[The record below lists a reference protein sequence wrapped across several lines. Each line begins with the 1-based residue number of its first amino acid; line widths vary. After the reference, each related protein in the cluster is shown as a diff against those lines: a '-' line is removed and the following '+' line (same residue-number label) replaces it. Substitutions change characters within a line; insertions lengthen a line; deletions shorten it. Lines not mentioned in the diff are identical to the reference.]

1 MAADENPQ
9 SVATRRRVIV
19 GLSAGVAALRTPH
32 SHAEAAGVVAR
43 NMESIHQEI
52 TFEAPPER
60 IYTALTD
67 AGEFHKVVLRSGAVR
82 SGMVKMTQ
90 PTQISREAGGA
101 FALFGAVIVGR
112 QIELVPNMR
121 IVQAWRAVDWGP
133 GVYSI
138 ARFELVKQG
147 TGTRLVFDH
156 TGFPKGQA
164 EHLVQGW
171 NTNYWQPLAQVLS

>member
-1 MAADENPQ
+1 MAADEVPQ
-9 SVATRRRVIV
+9 SVTTRRRVIV
-19 GLSAGVAALRTPH
+19 GLSAGVAALRTPR
-32 SHAEAAGVVAR
+32 SRAEAAAGVVR
-43 NMESIHQEI
+43 TMESIHQEI

-60 IYTALTD
+60 LYATLTD

-101 FALFGAVIVGR
+101 FALFGGVIVGR
-112 QIELVPNMR
+112 QIELMPNTR
-121 IVQAWRAVDWGP
+121 IVQAWRAADWQP

-147 TGTRLVFDH
+147 PGTRLVFDH